1 MNISKIFQIFVPVD
15 KKFFPLF
22 EASAENL
29 VQTAQKFRQL
39 LLTTDSFDRMSVIR
53 QVKELENRGD
63 EFTHTIFNEL
73 SSTFITP
80 FDREDIH
87 ALTSSLDDV
96 VDYINGAAQRIEIF
110 KPKEFSPE
118 FIKMSDLL
126 VEAATEIEIAVKE
139 LRNLKNPQKIIES
152 CIKINSIENRADDV
166 YHYKLKSLFETEND
180 AIELIKRKEIIET
193 LEKAIDKAEDVSDV
207 LRTIIIKVA

>member
-1 MNISKIFQIFVPVD
+1 MNISKIFQIFVPKD

-22 EASAENL
+22 EGSAENL
-29 VQTAQKFRQL
+29 VKAAETFKQL
-39 LLTTDSFDRMSVIR
+39 LLTHDHLDRISVIR
-53 QVKELENRGD
+53 YVKELENKGD

-73 SSTFITP
+73 SSSFITP

-87 ALTSSLDDV
+87 SLTSSLDDV
-96 VDYINGAAQRIEIF
+96 VDYIYGASQKIDLF

-118 FIKMSDLL
+118 FIKLSELL
-126 VEAATEIEIAVKE
+126 IEAAREIEIAVKE
-139 LRNLKNPQKIIES
+139 LRNLKNPQRIRES

-166 YHYKLKSLFETEND
+166 YHYKLQSLFEKEKD

-207 LRTIIIKVA
+207 LKTIIIKVA

>member
-1 MNISKIFQIFVPVD
+1 MNISKIFQILVPKD

-22 EASAENL
+22 EASTENL
-29 VQTAQKFRQL
+29 VKAAVTFREL
-39 LLTTDSFDRMSVIR
+39 LSTHDYLDRISVIR
-53 QVKELENRGD
+53 HIKELENKGD

-73 SSTFITP
+73 GTTFITP

-96 VDYINGAAQRIEIF
+96 LDYINGAAQRVEMF
-110 KPKEFSPE
+110 KPLEFSPE
-118 FIKMSDLL
+118 FIKLSELL
-126 VEAATEIEIAVKE
+126 IEASKEIEIAVKE
-139 LRNLKNPQKIIES
+139 LRNLKHPQKIRES

-166 YHYKLKSLFETEND
+166 YHYKLQSLFETEKD

-207 LRTIIIKVA
+207 LKTIIIKVA